1 MDVITVLLESDK
13 MFLHT
18 PNGANG
24 VLLKGFAVQ
33 VCPEFVNLC
42 QTKMFINVVEEV
54 VVSSVL

>member
-1 MDVITVLLESDK
+1 

-24 VLLKGFAVQ
+24 VLLKDFAVQ
-33 VCPEFVNLC
+33 VCPEFVHLC
-42 QTKMFINVVEEV
+42 QMKMFINVVEEV